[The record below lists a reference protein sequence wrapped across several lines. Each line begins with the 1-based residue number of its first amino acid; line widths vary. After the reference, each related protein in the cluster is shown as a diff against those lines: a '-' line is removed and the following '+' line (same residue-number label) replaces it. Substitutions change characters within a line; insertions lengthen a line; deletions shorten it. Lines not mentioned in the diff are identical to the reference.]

1 MMDTSNRILEARE
14 KRYLRIIDLK
24 NRFRTI
30 ISIKGNT
37 PGKQKKHPLACF
49 LVKLFTTSVKQ
60 QIDVECLYEFMDEDG
75 YYLVIGTDVN
85 PEVVKSKMIKLED
98 NHQLGRLIDLDVYG
112 KLGKISRPIPRSCLV
127 CGEKAFD
134 CIRNNRHN
142 PEEVFDAFCGPIA
155 IYMES
160 MLKRLIRASVM
171 DELDLE
177 PKFGLVSKSN
187 SGSHPDMDYAL
198 MVRAYEAIENDLYRI
213 YLKGFNAKSIDGL
226 LAEIRPIGIEAET
239 KMLDAT
245 GKINAYRGLI
255 FNLGIVLAA
264 SGWLLGGM
272 RNEKDVFQTSAIIA
286 KGITKELGGK
296 SLTFGERAF
305 ASHGFRGARGEAESG
320 YPHVKKALTKLDD
333 FSWESKIST
342 LIDLIV
348 SIEDTVFLK
357 RSGSL
362 SAYKK
367 HQELFKKI
375 KRPDLKKIEAFTKYS
390 IKHNLSFGGSADLL
404 IVACFIKRL
413 KGEIMI

>member
-1 MMDTSNRILEARE
+1 
-14 KRYLRIIDLK
+14 
-24 NRFRTI
+24 
-30 ISIKGNT
+30 
-37 PGKQKKHPLACF
+37 
-49 LVKLFTTSVKQ
+49 
-60 QIDVECLYEFMDEDG
+60 
-75 YYLVIGTDVN
+75 
-85 PEVVKSKMIKLED
+85 MIKLED

-305 ASHGFRGARGEAESG
+305 ASHGFRGELQNR
-320 YPHVKKALTKLDD
+320 YPHVKKALTKQM
-333 FSWESKIST
+333 IS
-342 LIDLIV
+342 L
-348 SIEDTVFLK
+348 
-357 RSGSL
+357 GSQK
-362 SAYKK
+362 SA
-367 HQELFKKI
+367 H
-375 KRPDLKKIEAFTKYS
+375 S
-390 IKHNLSFGGSADLL
+390 
-404 IVACFIKRL
+404 
-413 KGEIMI
+413 